1 MLSSHSLLISE
12 FPPLFEHFFFYF
24 ISLIFPRRNPSVLSK
39 AEKVF
44 TSIVQALE
52 AETLQGNVC
61 TKVVEAAKQLVAATG
76 INADQILN
84 IVRPENQ
91 MAVRRHFQ

>member
-1 MLSSHSLLISE
+1 MSS
-12 FPPLFEHFFFYF
+12 PLCTGTLYIFLT
-24 ISLIFPRRNPSVLSK
+24 LIFARRNPSVLSK